1 MPTDGTSALRAAVV
15 LFLVGL
21 YAAPLFL
28 PPGPAPLLPPP
39 HDASLLERLFPGV
52 PGWWVIG
59 RLLCLLLAGVVAV
72 PMVGAPVFAEPRR
85 RPAPRLWQVLPSYPI
100 AALIVA
106 ALHLVSSLWA
116 GELGRPLQLL
126 YIAAFAVPA
135 LLLWVGETPSRGA
148 DEEPILSPR
157 DVLLVGAV
165 ILLWTAW
172 RVPMT
177 WRSLRGI
184 DFIDVSH
191 PYSRLVDAVSS
202 PLNLISDTARQSSI
216 HLVFQGGGLLG
227 ADVLLNWGW
236 LQSISMFWI
245 VASAVGV
252 AYLAA
257 RMVGR
262 EAAPV
267 ATAAFLFSPF
277 VLSIPLSIV
286 PLFLGPIFTAPL
298 LLLALAVDRE
308 RRPSA
313 IAALGAV
320 AGLAALIPPITPIAL
335 VVSIWAAWSMLI
347 KSPRAPFVP
356 LAVAVLS
363 GLAAVL
369 PALPNLVNLQGMA
382 SEFSAGRT
390 QWSGLEAELFGQ
402 VVGGTEFA
410 IHAGHP
416 GAYDTQVG
424 ALLSAFA
431 IPRTAVR
438 LWGDALFDPL
448 GAGLAAV
455 GLIACLAWLRRDR
468 RAALLWVLL
477 VVAFLTAALSSYDR
491 PSFARLVTAP
501 VIVALWAAAGFEV
514 LRRAL
519 GGRRAGALGVAVTIA
534 IAAGGGILFDQVNSR
549 ILARSAIGLSLSA
562 LERTPRAESFVL
574 APQPW
579 DSQWSA
585 AFAWLVPVEAQNVLP
600 YAGLETLKLSEGAGT
615 PSVLLWTPG
624 MEEKEE
630 VSRAV
635 CEHWPG
641 AALYTLYDDAHLSR
655 AFAAC
660 PRGPDWQP
668 ALPASQWV
676 VADCSARL
684 ETEGSRAT
692 DALASAAALSSAGRD
707 AEAVALLRATALR
720 SFIQVR
726 LFETLARAI
735 LDQSPKSADIEEA
748 IYWAQRATESK
759 LSTNPGFATLAA
771 AYAAKLDYD
780 GAVAAIERG
789 EQRARDRQ
797 DEAGIVEMRELRS
810 RYEHLRASAGRGD
823 S

>member
-1 MPTDGTSALRAAVV
+1 V
-15 LFLVGL
+15 
-21 YAAPLFL
+21 
-28 PPGPAPLLPPP
+28 PLLPPAP
-39 HDASLLERLFPGV
+39 DAALLERLFPGV
-52 PGWWVIG
+52 PGWWVIS
-59 RLLCLLLAGVVAV
+59 RLLCLLLAGVVAA
-72 PMVGAPVFAEPRR
+72 PLAGAAVFVEPRR
-85 RPAPRLWQVLPSYPI
+85 RPAPRLWQVLPPYPI

-116 GELGRPLQLL
+116 AEFSRPLQLL
-126 YIAAFAVPA
+126 YIAAFAIPA
-135 LLLWVGETPSRGA
+135 FLLSAGETPSQGAEVEPIRSPRAALWVVAVLLLWV
-148 DEEPILSPR
+148 
-157 DVLLVGAV
+157 
-165 ILLWTAW
+165 AW

-184 DFIDVSH
+184 DFIDVAH
-191 PYSRLVDAVSS
+191 PYSRLVDAVSNS
-202 PLNLISDTARQSSI
+202 LNLISDTARQSSI

-236 LQSISMFWI
+236 LQLISMFWI

-252 AYLAA
+252 GYLAA
-257 RMVGR
+257 RMVSR

-298 LLLALAVDRE
+298 LLLALVVDRE

-313 IAALGAV
+313 IAALGAL
-320 AGLAALIPPITPIAL
+320 AGLGALIPPVTPVAL
-335 VVSIWAAWSMLI
+335 AVSIWAAWSMLM
-347 KSPRAPFVP
+347 KSPRAPLIP
-356 LAVAVLS
+356 LAIAVLS

-369 PALPNLVNLQGMA
+369 PALPSMMNLQNMA

-402 VVGGTEFA
+402 IVGGTEFA

-416 GAYDTQVG
+416 GTFDMQLG

-431 IPRTAVR
+431 LPRTAIR

-455 GLIACLAWLRRDR
+455 GLIACLRRLRRDR
-468 RAALLWVLL
+468 GAALLWVLFVIAL
-477 VVAFLTAALSSYDR
+477 LTAAPSGYDR

-501 VIVALWAAAGFEV
+501 VIVALWSAAGFEV
-514 LRRAL
+514 VRRAL
-519 GGRRAGALGVAVTIA
+519 GGRRAGALGAAVMTIA

-562 LERTPRAESFVL
+562 LEQTPRAEAVIL

-585 AFAWLVPVEAQNVLP
+585 TFAELVPVEAQKVLS
-600 YAGLETLKLSEGAGT
+600 YSGRETLEELDGAVT
-615 PSVLLWTPG
+615 PSVLLWAPG

-635 CEHWPG
+635 CEHWPAG
-641 AALYTLYDDAHLSR
+641 ALYTLHDEAHLSR
-655 AFAAC
+655 AFAAS
-660 PRGPDWQP
+660 PRGPGWQP

-676 VADCSARL
+676 VADCKARL
-684 ETEGSRAT
+684 ETEGSRAA

-707 AEAVALLRATALR
+707 AEAVTVLRAAALQ

-726 LFETLARAI
+726 LFETLARSI
-735 LDQSPKSADIEEA
+735 LDQSPPADTREA
-748 IYWAQRATESK
+748 IYWARRATESK
-759 LSTNPGFATLAA
+759 LSTPRGFAILAA
-771 AYAAKLDYD
+771 AHAAAGDYG
-780 GAVAAIERG
+780 GAVAAAERG
-789 EQRARDRQ
+789 EQFARDYLN
-797 DEAGIVEMRELRS
+797 EAAVVEMRQVRDLYERERS
-810 RYEHLRASAGRGD
+810 RDGQVSSKSTPNDRR
-823 S
+823 